1 MHTEHPMR
9 SLHGQLLVL
18 VKSLA
23 IELGPHGIRVN
34 ALLLGIVEGR
44 RIEQVIADRAA
55 AVGVTHEAMTEEYIS
70 KVSLRKMVTAEDV
83 ANQALFLYSSLGA
96 SISAQPISICGNV
109 EYL

>member
-1 MHTEHPMR
+1 M
-9 SLHGQLLVL
+9 
-18 VKSLA
+18 KSLA

-34 ALLLGIVEGR
+34 ALLPGIVEGP

-55 AVGVTHEAMTEEYIS
+55 AVGVTHEAMTEEYIN

-83 ANQALFLYSSLGA
+83 AYQALFLCSSLGA
-96 SISAQPISICGNV
+96 NISGQPISICGNV